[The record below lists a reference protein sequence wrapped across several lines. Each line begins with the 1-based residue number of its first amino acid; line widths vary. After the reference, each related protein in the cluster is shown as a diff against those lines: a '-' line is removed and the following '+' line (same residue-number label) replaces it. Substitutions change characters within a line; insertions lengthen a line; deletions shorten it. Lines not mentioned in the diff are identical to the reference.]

1 LRDLPKFRFVKLV
14 GMKSS
19 LTKFGGEVKDL
30 DNVVAEVLIVVF
42 DVVVVG
48 LEVVVVVA
56 GLEVEVV
63 VVVVVDAVVEA
74 VVVVEVVSVV
84 SEVSF

>member
-30 DNVVAEVLIVVF
+30 DNVVAKVLIVVF
-42 DVVVVG
+42 GVVVVS

-56 GLEVEVV
+56 GLEVV

-74 VVVVEVVSVV
+74 VVEVVSVV